1 MSLKEDIIETITNT
15 ANIDSDIEITG
26 KSKLT
31 TDLGIDSLDS
41 VEITMALEDAYGI
54 SITEDDM
61 RSVKTINDLYKM
73 VKEKADI
80 DEKDEDEDEELDWFT
95 TWLVCELNIPAM

>member
-1 MSLKEDIIETITNT
+1 MSIQTNLTTKRRKIMSLKEDIIETITNT

-80 DEKDEDEDEELDWFT
+80 DEKDEDEDEELD
-95 TWLVCELNIPAM
+95 

>member
-61 RSVKTINDLYKM
+61 CSIKTINDLYKL

-80 DEKDEDEDEELDWFT
+80 DEKAEDEDEELD
-95 TWLVCELNIPAM
+95 

>member
-80 DEKDEDEDEELDWFT
+80 DEKDEDEDEELD
-95 TWLVCELNIPAM
+95 